1 MLSKGT
7 KFFDTHKSF
16 PFTFLT
22 EPATTT
28 IYWTLSIRKQST
40 YVARKNRNPQKK
52 GAEFKVVASKYRWV
66 IFIGTSRIR
75 YAYSVGFEPAWGA
88 TELMK
93 MIIEQWDELLV
104 EEDVK

>member
-52 GAEFKVVASKYRWV
+52 TKDSGEVPEARL
-66 IFIGTSRIR
+66 
-75 YAYSVGFEPAWGA
+75 EPARSEKYEYYLH
-88 TELMK
+88 TLNK
-93 MIIEQWDELLV
+93 LPIILC
-104 EEDVK
+104 